1 VTSTDQRVFRLEQ
14 KLRDALR
21 ELAKALADIAALK
34 QRQYTL
40 GPGGGPGG
48 GGGTGAFVST
58 PSGSVSAGGSL
69 AAQTVKSVSG
79 GVETSLPGTFTLYN
93 QMGSAAVASKKCNL
107 IPDGAGGY
115 VIYSQSCA

>member
-1 VTSTDQRVFRLEQ
+1 VNYADSRTLNLEELMRDLARAVNDLTARVKRLED
-14 KLRDALR
+14 KMALV
-21 ELAKALADIAALK
+21 
-34 QRQYTL
+34 
-40 GPGGGPGG
+40 GGGGGTG

-58 PSGSVSAGGSL
+58 PSGSVAAGGSL
-69 AAQTVKSVSG
+69 ASQTVKSVSG

>member
-1 VTSTDQRVFRLEQ
+1 VTSTDQRVWRLEQ
-14 KLRDALR
+14 TIERLGL

-34 QRQYTL
+34 QRQFTL

-48 GGGTGAFVST
+48 GGGAGAFVST
-58 PSGSVSAGGSL
+58 PSGSVAATGSL
-69 AAQTVKSVSG
+69 ASQTVYSVSG
-79 GVETSLPGTFTLYN
+79 GVETALTGTYTLYN
-93 QMGSAAVASKKCNL
+93 RMGSAAVASKKCNL

>member
-48 GGGTGAFVST
+48 GGATGVWVCT
-58 PSGSVSAGGSL
+58 PSASISAGGSL
-69 AAQTVKSVSG
+69 ASQTVKSVSG
-79 GVETSLPGTFTLYN
+79 GVETSLPGTFTIYN
-93 QMGSAAVASKKCNL
+93 AMGSAAAASKKGYVL
-107 IPDGAGGY
+107 PDGAGNY
-115 VIYSQSCA
+115 NMISQSCA